1 MIFLEILL
9 KNILYKN
16 NTKKRKIPSSLEGF
30 SFIYILKHLGERFY
44 ILNIPRFCEI
54 IVNFPVHFFTNLFL
68 LKTSILF
75 LV

>member
-16 NTKKRKIPSSLEGF
+16 NTKKEKSLLLWRDF

-54 IVNFPVHFFTNLFL
+54 IVNFPVHFFTNLF
-68 LKTSILF
+68 
-75 LV
+75 

>member
-16 NTKKRKIPSSLEGF
+16 NTKKRKNPFFLERDF

-54 IVNFPVHFFTNLFL
+54 IVNFPVHFFTNLF
-68 LKTSILF
+68 
-75 LV
+75 

>member
-16 NTKKRKIPSSLEGF
+16 NTKKEKSLLLWRDF

-54 IVNFPVHFFTNLFL
+54 IVNFPVHFFY
-68 LKTSILF
+68 
-75 LV
+75 